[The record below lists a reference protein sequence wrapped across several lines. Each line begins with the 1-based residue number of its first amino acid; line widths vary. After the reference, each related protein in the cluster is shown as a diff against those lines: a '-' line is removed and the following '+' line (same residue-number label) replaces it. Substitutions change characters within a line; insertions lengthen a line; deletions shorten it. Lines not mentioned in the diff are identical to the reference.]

1 MYYSVFYILYYVGDK
16 SILFV
21 CRLYYVYFYSFVW
34 SNNRYYIR
42 AKIILISS
50 VSFYKVVISSPFGM
64 NIVTCGVLIV
74 ERMINIFGMG
84 LIYIVIYIR
93 FKY

>member
-1 MYYSVFYILYYVGDK
+1 MSAIRVNYLLAGYIYKKYGQKIGNLFELRLFLYLVYVFYE
-16 SILFV
+16 
-21 CRLYYVYFYSFVW
+21 
-34 SNNRYYIR
+34 
-42 AKIILISS
+42 
-50 VSFYKVVISSPFGM
+50 VVISSPFRM

-74 ERMINIFGMG
+74 ERLINICGMG